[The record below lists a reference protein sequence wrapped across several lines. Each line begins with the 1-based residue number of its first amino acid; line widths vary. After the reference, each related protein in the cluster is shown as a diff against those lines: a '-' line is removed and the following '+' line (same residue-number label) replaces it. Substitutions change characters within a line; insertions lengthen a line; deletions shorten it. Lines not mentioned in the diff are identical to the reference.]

1 MPNLVKVLLLTP
13 LVVFLCCWAWY
24 TFVFTV
30 GAVLLSDAE
39 SVTDGAETAV
49 GALPIAV
56 ALALVT
62 ILETVFR
69 TELFDSDPTER

>member
-13 LVVFLCCWAWY
+13 LVVFLCYWGWY

-39 SVTDGAETAV
+39 SVTDGAETAL
-49 GALPIAV
+49 GGLPMAV

-69 TELFDSDPTER
+69 TELFDSDPADR